1 MNKGVIVN
9 FFFTLYDQ
17 NTIFKDKIL
26 HGETIAQHK
35 TIYHVLF
42 PIYSNKLQNF
52 NSLNDLM

>member
-9 FFFTLYDQ
+9 FFFDLYDQ

-26 HGETIAQHK
+26 QVETITQHK

-42 PIYSNKLQNF
+42 PDFLISYKTLTH
-52 NSLNDLM
+52 